1 MKRVFNYSLAF
12 AAAAMM
18 FTACSSDEPN
28 NNDGPQPGE
37 SAYLNVSI
45 RDANDLTRAGEDA
58 TSPEFTNGT
67 GNEGKVKDAH
77 FYFFNANGIYAGQ
90 ATIWDGG
97 TPGTEGDNIELKGNS
112 VVVLDNLKGNTYPKY
127 MITLLNAG
135 SQFSNDFFT
144 PANLEGKNIKE
155 FSEYLTNWG
164 TNTDGGF
171 LMATTSYFQGDDSDK
186 LHNDAYYYA
195 TQLDQSNFARTA
207 EAAKNTVP
215 VTVYVERL
223 AARVELTS
231 NTYFPVDVT
240 VMGADGD
247 NPETGTDTGI
257 AGTKLTVR
265 IDGWYLNG
273 VQQESHLSKQ
283 LGTWSAATTFAAGTD
298 ATDLWTW
305 NIPLFHRSYWG
316 QSVGYGNQVEGVD
329 DASTGLKYFVWNTAN
344 AVTAG
349 AGNYAYCNE
358 NTTTVANL
366 SKDNNNLPNQRL
378 MTSVVVKATVG
389 TSTDG
394 TGTGFAPIY
403 LVEHNGVYFT
413 KDRFI
418 KYVLDIVN
426 RQGKLNYYTRT
437 GTEDKYDY
445 TQVNATMFEIGGSNE
460 VVFVQ
465 KAPGF
470 PTKDLYAKNSEGK
483 FDPVT
488 ETTLNDDLKAVTSG
502 IRTRA
507 FNDGKMYYNIPI
519 KHMNTVKYDA
529 NGDLQNWYEGSFG
542 VVRNHAYKLNINS
555 VKRLGQGV
563 FNPDT
568 ETIKPDPDP
577 KDPNWFLGAQI
588 NVLAW
593 KIVSSNVDL

>member
-1 MKRVFNYSLAF
+1 M
-12 AAAAMM
+12 
-18 FTACSSDEPN
+18 
-28 NNDGPQPGE
+28 
-37 SAYLNVSI
+37 
-45 RDANDLTRAGEDA
+45 
-58 TSPEFTNGT
+58 
-67 GNEGKVKDAH
+67 
-77 FYFFNANGIYAGQ
+77 
-90 ATIWDGG
+90 
-97 TPGTEGDNIELKGNS
+97 
-112 VVVLDNLKGNTYPKY
+112 
-127 MITLLNAG
+127 
-135 SQFSNDFFT
+135 
-144 PANLEGKNIKE
+144 
-155 FSEYLTNWG
+155 
-164 TNTDGGF
+164 
-171 LMATTSYFQGDDSDK
+171 
-186 LHNDAYYYA
+186 
-195 TQLDQSNFARTA
+195 
-207 EAAKNTVP
+207 P

-437 GTEDKYDY
+437 GTEGKYDY